1 MEPLSVKD
9 YSHLLPLNQDIYFHA
24 YEAVGHTHTQK
35 IKVSLAL
42 CVTSAR
48 QTINLIFSL
57 KLCLFHTFLF
67 D

>member
-24 YEAVGHTHTQK
+24 YEPVGHTKK
-35 IKVSLAL
+35 ISLAL

-48 QTINLIFSL
+48 QTNSFNLL
-57 KLCLFHTFLF
+57 LEAMCVPLFPF
-67 D
+67 